1 MEYQLYNAD
10 NVVLTHII
18 KTRIEVEENQVS
30 DENAVCKFCQA
41 KAEKYCEN
49 CQEYFCQTCDD
60 LAHGG
65 DEIETHDDRGRI
77 INTLRT
83 QHTRVAIADA
93 RPYRFGKCS
102 NQMSH
107 RNRQNE
113 YYDKKKNQAYCTE
126 CAIEIAQN
134 SKDKK
139 SLKLLEDAYKEAR
152 EKVRNEDPDLKTR
165 AKSIWTQMELIKEQM
180 KEIKHQAETAE
191 QLIKDTVRKAFKDL
205 NEVVKVKT
213 DILKAAR
220 LELGR

>member
-1 MEYQLYNAD
+1 MISEDKDYFILVFKVNVGQSYLHKVRPNEKVEEIPLRENYDSVFLDHQKESKLFQMEYQLYNAD

-126 CAIEIAQN
+126 CAIEIA
-134 SKDKK
+134 
-139 SLKLLEDAYKEAR
+139 
-152 EKVRNEDPDLKTR
+152 
-165 AKSIWTQMELIKEQM
+165 
-180 KEIKHQAETAE
+180 
-191 QLIKDTVRKAFKDL
+191 
-205 NEVVKVKT
+205 
-213 DILKAAR
+213 
-220 LELGR
+220 